1 MPGHV
6 AYDMLV
12 HVLHESFDPHNLL
25 RYDTEEE
32 VETGKGGD
40 WPKVA
45 YVVSDRA
52 RTQLRSCNSTP
63 CSSHWTMLFCD
74 FVFPYRV

>member
-6 AYDMLV
+6 AYDVLV
-12 HVLHESFDPHNLL
+12 HVLHKSFDPHNLL
-25 RYDTEEE
+25 SYGTEEE

-45 YVVSDRA
+45 
-52 RTQLRSCNSTP
+52 
-63 CSSHWTMLFCD
+63 
-74 FVFPYRV
+74 

>member
-1 MPGHV
+1 MPGLV

-25 RYDTEEE
+25 RYATEEE
-32 VETGKGGD
+32 VETGEGGD

-45 YVVSDRA
+45 
-52 RTQLRSCNSTP
+52 
-63 CSSHWTMLFCD
+63 
-74 FVFPYRV
+74 